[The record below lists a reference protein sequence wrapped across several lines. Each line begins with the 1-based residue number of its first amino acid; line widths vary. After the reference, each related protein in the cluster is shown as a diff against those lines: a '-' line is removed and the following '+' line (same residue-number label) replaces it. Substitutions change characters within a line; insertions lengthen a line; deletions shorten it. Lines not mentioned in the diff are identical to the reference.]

1 MEVLPW
7 PELKPEAGHAI
18 RIQGDSPHATLH
30 GENWK
35 WGILNIEA
43 PLPEGYPAP
52 TPAECVEIKTY
63 PVERRAT
70 VDSTKMWFRGLFGTS
85 RAFFPLFF
93 HIKKREIPMTSPVQ
107 MEYSDLNGKEDWKMS
122 FLYRTKDLGPTGEAS
137 DTVTVIDGPE
147 VTVLSIG
154 LMGEYGTDVVKRGVE

>member
-1 MEVLPW
+1 M
-7 PELKPEAGHAI
+7 
-18 RIQGDSPHATLH
+18 
-30 GENWK
+30 
-35 WGILNIEA
+35 NIEA

-52 TPAECVEIKTY
+52 TPSDCIEIKTY

-107 MEYSDLNGKEDWKMS
+107 MEYSDLNGNEDWKMS

-137 DTVTVIDGPE
+137 STVTVTDGPE
-147 VTVLSIG
+147 VTVISVGI
-154 LMGEYGTDVVKRGVE
+154 MGEYGTDVVKRGVEQLNKVLGEQDKWVAAGDPRSFNYNGPYVKVKWNEV